1 MPESQEPVD
10 EEEEDEEED
19 AKEDE
24 DEDEDEVDD
33 DSERFISAEAPIQ
46 HRRSRISRVPATN
59 FAFEVQDFP
68 RSLEN

>member
-24 DEDEDEVDD
+24 DEVDD
-33 DSERFISAEAPIQ
+33 DSEIFISAEAPIQ

-59 FAFEVQDFP
+59 FAFEVQDYP